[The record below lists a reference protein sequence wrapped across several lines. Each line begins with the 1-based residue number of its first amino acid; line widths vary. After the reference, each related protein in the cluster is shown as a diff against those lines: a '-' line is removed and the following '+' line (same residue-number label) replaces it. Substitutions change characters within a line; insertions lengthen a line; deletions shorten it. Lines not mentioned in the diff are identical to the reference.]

1 MHISKQ
7 QFSRVAFPEQ
17 LLFDTF
23 SGTTNY
29 QNMEENMP
37 LQQLVQYFNDRFE
50 TGHHS
55 NMRPF
60 ILEKRLVSGIFGP
73 ITL

>member
-1 MHISKQ
+1 
-7 QFSRVAFPEQ
+7 
-17 LLFDTF
+17 
-23 SGTTNY
+23 
-29 QNMEENMP
+29 MEENMP

-60 ILEKRLVSGIFGP
+60 ILEKGLVSGIFGP